1 MLLLLSK
8 IIACPAFTLIS
19 PLTCNGLAGLDV
31 PIPNLLLVLFQNKP
45 ALEVPNETEPLTVK
59 LPVGTTTV
67 PYNVWVSLALSPNV
81 LEPVELIVVLICN
94 TLIDAVPNTI
104 TSPDTTADDIVVAPV
119 IVALPENIAGPMFV
133 KVEDPDTR
141 NDPDTCK
148 LLVVAQ
154 ILPLTLLKGCVEP
167 EGPATPCGPVEPCGP
182 GLFITIVRII
192 LLLGYLS

>member
-1 MLLLLSK
+1 
-8 IIACPAFTLIS
+8 LI
-19 PLTCNGLAGLDV
+19 
-31 PIPNLLLVLFQNKP
+31 
-45 ALEVPNETEPLTVK
+45 E
-59 LPVGTTTV
+59 
-67 PYNVWVSLALSPNV
+67 
-81 LEPVELIVVLICN
+81 
-94 TLIDAVPNTI
+94 AVPNTV
-104 TSPDTTADDIVVAPV
+104 TSPDTTADDIVVGPV
-119 IVALPENIAGPMFV
+119 IIALPENMAGPIFV
-133 KVEDPDTR
+133 KVEDPDTK